1 MKNSDIMEVN
11 KDRINYHNNDTRIKI
26 GLHNHGNM
34 LLKHIGI
41 DEQIEEIEER
51 DMTTLEGENIKLDF
65 RARLNSGKSLNVE
78 GESDVVRDQ
87 ALKKNIRIFK
97 RIKLYH

>member
-41 DEQIEEIEER
+41 DEQIEEIEE
-51 DMTTLEGENIKLDF
+51 
-65 RARLNSGKSLNVE
+65 
-78 GESDVVRDQ
+78 
-87 ALKKNIRIFK
+87 
-97 RIKLYH
+97 